1 MKDAAWSP
9 FGAWVGCLTA
19 IACAQPAAPA
29 VVTAAGQPAPA
40 SKPRL
45 NWQGYPGVDPAAES
59 FVAARRLPASVD
71 CEPRQEFPAKS
82 QARAEGEALAPI
94 SPPVNQD
101 KETIRRIIRSH
112 VDAVRKCYEAVMI
125 EAPFPRGK
133 VMARILIS
141 GAGSVTSTCVASTT
155 LNRLEAE
162 RCIVD
167 EALTWTFPKPLG
179 GGVIVVD
186 YPFVLEPSSED

>member
-1 MKDAAWSP
+1 M
-9 FGAWVGCLTA
+9 
-19 IACAQPAAPA
+19 
-29 VVTAAGQPAPA
+29 
-40 SKPRL
+40 
-45 NWQGYPGVDPAAES
+45 
-59 FVAARRLPASVD
+59 
-71 CEPRQEFPAKS
+71 
-82 QARAEGEALAPI
+82 PI
-94 SPPVNQD
+94 NQD

-125 EAPFPRGK
+125 EPPFPRGK

-186 YPFVLEPSSED
+186 YPFVLEPSRED